1 MSKHI
6 EHFQYIHAKISALQ
20 CLKQSLSL
28 TERFHTGLGD
38 EVEADRE
45 TVEQLVDKLKDEIKH
60 VNAFVIL
67 FNGQVL
73 ATNKYVDCNPSCRVR
88 GSPMG

>member
-1 MSKHI
+1 M
-6 EHFQYIHAKISALQ
+6 
-20 CLKQSLSL
+20 
-28 TERFHTGLGD
+28 
-38 EVEADRE
+38 EADRE

-73 ATNKYVDCNPSCRVR
+73 ATNKYVNPLVNQFPCSDQGLLKV
-88 GSPMG
+88 

>member
-1 MSKHI
+1 M
-6 EHFQYIHAKISALQ
+6 
-20 CLKQSLSL
+20 
-28 TERFHTGLGD
+28 
-38 EVEADRE
+38 EADRE

-73 ATNKYVDCNPSCRVR
+73 ATNKYVDCNPSCKSIFVQRPRFSKSLKSMITLFEKIFGPGFWPHVIFAVTR
-88 GSPMG
+88 

>member
-1 MSKHI
+1 MES
-6 EHFQYIHAKISALQ
+6 
-20 CLKQSLSL
+20 
-28 TERFHTGLGD
+28 
-38 EVEADRE
+38 DRE
-45 TVEQLVDKLKDEIKH
+45 TVKQLVKKLKEEIKH

-73 ATNKYVDCNPSCRVR
+73 KGQVCQLYCHSFLSGRVQ

>member
-1 MSKHI
+1 M
-6 EHFQYIHAKISALQ
+6 
-20 CLKQSLSL
+20 
-28 TERFHTGLGD
+28 
-38 EVEADRE
+38 EADRE

-73 ATNKYVDCNPSCRVR
+73 ATNKYVDCNPSCRVQ